1 MDTFRFPKVNT
12 SFPTAVPLATSL
24 NRMDMNLIVIF
35 SFLAIALAVADFCR
49 LRAEAKAAAKA
60 AAKVKEA
67 KEASDREDLMKRIE
81 SVEVTH
87 NTFMTNYKDLILH
100 LATLHKARLVRD
112 DMRRKYNDNTRRSAE
127 LITAN
132 HNAIMAYKKEKDTL
146 SAYLIQYT

>member
-1 MDTFRFPKVNT
+1 MDFKFPKVNS
-12 SFPTAVPLATSL
+12 SFVLPKTAVMAKADIHFIILFCI
-24 NRMDMNLIVIF
+24 LIVG
-35 SFLAIALAVADFCR
+35 LAVADFCR
-49 LRAEAKAAAKA
+49 IRAEARAAAKA

-67 KEASDREDLMKRIE
+67 KEVSDREDLMKRIE

>member
-1 MDTFRFPKVNT
+1 
-12 SFPTAVPLATSL
+12 
-24 NRMDMNLIVIF
+24 MNLIILF
-35 SFLAIALAVADFCR
+35 FILTIGLIVADFCR
-49 LRAEAKAAAKA
+49 VRAEARAAKA
-60 AAKVKEA
+60 AAKVKELR
-67 KEASDREDLMKRIE
+67 DREDLMKRIE

-100 LATLHKARLVRD
+100 LATLHKARIVRD